1 MRMLF
6 IVFALV
12 GLIGC
17 SSFPDSG
24 GDQPVV
30 DPIVTWSAVTKDCT
44 GATFTGT
51 VTYNVYAVSGQGPVP
66 VVSEGS
72 GEIPCG
78 VVSVADRTKVQ
89 PLNSTPI
96 TALTYRAMVADGV
109 WTFAVET
116 LGPNGAPSALSSQ
129 VTKSVKNRTTSAQDV
144 GVGP

>member
-1 MRMLF
+1 M
-6 IVFALV
+6 
-12 GLIGC
+12 
-17 SSFPDSG
+17 
-24 GDQPVV
+24 
-30 DPIVTWSAVTKDCT
+30 
-44 GATFTGT
+44 
-51 VTYNVYAVSGQGPVP
+51 P

-89 PLNSTPI
+89 PLNSAPI
-96 TALTYRAMVADGV
+96 TALTYRAMVSDGV

-116 LGPNGAPSALSSQ
+116 LGPNGAPSALSPQ

>member
-30 DPIVTWSAVTKDCT
+30 DPIVSWSAVTKDCT

-89 PLNSTPI
+89 PLNSAPI
-96 TALTYRAMVADGV
+96 TALTYRAMVSDGV

-116 LGPNGAPSALSSQ
+116 LGPNGAPSALS
-129 VTKSVKNRTTSAQDV
+129 
-144 GVGP
+144 P